1 MSYTEYHYG
10 KLRKISFPEEGD
22 NAENVIKIGESF
34 YVIEDTEFPE
44 EINILKDLGNGEFE
58 YAVSF
63 YNGGTCLEEMLEELM
78 LKKLKENNET
88 V

>member
-10 KLRKISFPEEGD
+10 RLKKISSPKNSDNEEDIIKVG
-22 NAENVIKIGESF
+22 ENF
-34 YVIEDTEFPE
+34 YKIEDTEFPE
-44 EINILKDLGNGEFE
+44 ERNILKDLGNGEFE

-78 LKKLKENNET
+78 LQRLKEGGL
-88 V
+88 

>member
-22 NAENVIKIGESF
+22 NGENVIKIGENF

-78 LKKLKENNET
+78 LTKLKENNET